1 MLEDS
6 KSEACCRT
14 QDTRPGTLRST
25 GLPHGSVIHLQ
36 ITCKLLLCVGLGMS
50 RDRCCGH
57 HAAKTPLYDWS
68 AVRVPSYHSLRNV
81 KMVFIAPA
89 LDHVQVAA
97 VRAAWHES

>member
-25 GLPHGSVIHLQ
+25 ALPHGRALHLQ
-36 ITCKLLLCVGLGMS
+36 ITCKLLLCVGLGMN
-50 RDRCCGH
+50 RERCCGH
-57 HAAKTPLYDWS
+57 HAAETPLYDWS
-68 AVRVPSYHSLRNV
+68 AVRVPNYHSLRNV
-81 KMVFIAPA
+81 KMVFKAPA

-97 VRAAWHES
+97 VRAVWHES

>member
-25 GLPHGSVIHLQ
+25 ALPHGSALHLQ
-36 ITCKLLLCVGLGMS
+36 ITCKLLVCVRLGTS
-50 RDRCCGH
+50 RYRCCGH
-57 HAAKTPLYDWS
+57 HAAETPLYDCS
-68 AVRVPSYHSLRNV
+68 ALRVPNFHSVRKV